1 MDFEPITTQERLD
14 ELLAAERAKFEGYA
28 SPENV
33 AEYEKRI
40 KTLTDKAAKLEKT
53 NAELDSANK
62 AHELNALKNKVA
74 RESGLRYELADRL
87 TGTTEEELRADAQ
100 KLAEYTAVT
109 APLKSTESSA
119 DKLSA
124 AMQRGA
130 AAMFGGEE

>member
-1 MDFEPITTQERLD
+1 MDFEPITTQEKLD

-87 TGTTEEELRADAQ
+87 SGTTEEELRADAQ

-109 APLKSTESSA
+109 APLKSTEGSDGMA
-119 DKLSA
+119 GVN
-124 AMQRGA
+124 GA
-130 AAMFGGEE
+130 YRSMLNDIKE